1 MFGPDF
7 WIYNS
12 SELVDSNVTII
23 LEKGD
28 YVIPAD
34 LLYNKIKENTKCIY
48 IDDDN
53 ALHGTVLMDD
63 KYYNIINDTIEN

>member
-12 SELVDSNVTII
+12 AELANSNVTII

-28 YVIPAD
+28 YVIPAE
-34 LLYNKIKENTKCIY
+34 LLYYKVKDYTKCLY
-48 IDDDN
+48 IDNDE
-53 ALHGTVLMDD
+53 ALHGSVLMDD
-63 KYYNIINDTIEN
+63 KYYNDIINCIEN